1 MSLISRSSPA
11 TGSPGADALSPQS
24 IVLGVMPVPLCRW
37 PSHTTSSHVQR
48 RLQRSRLDCRG
59 SWLGDGILLED
70 AARARQRESKLLQ
83 EHNHMCGAV
92 YLVGYVV
99 ECKLKTLL
107 HKRGRPYPRSGSA
120 GHDLRGLWD
129 AAGLRSQDLS
139 GYKKAFLDTWTTS
152 LRYSSTLPA
161 GTSAEELL
169 RGAQELASYVT
180 SRIRHARP
188 RNKGG
193 RR

>member
-1 MSLISRSSPA
+1 M
-11 TGSPGADALSPQS
+11 
-24 IVLGVMPVPLCRW
+24 
-37 PSHTTSSHVQR
+37 
-48 RLQRSRLDCRG
+48 
-59 SWLGDGILLED
+59 LED
-70 AARARQRESKLLQ
+70 AARARQREAKLLQ
-83 EHNHMCGAV
+83 EHNQLCGAV

-107 HKRGRPYPRSGSA
+107 NKKGKSFPRSGSA

-139 GYKKAFLDTWTTS
+139 GHKKAFMDTWTTS
-152 LRYSSTLPA
+152 LRYSAKLPD
-161 GTSAEELL
+161 GSSAEELL

-180 SRIRHARP
+180 SRIRYARP
-188 RNKGG
+188 HNRGG